1 MRMIF
6 KGLLAATMLATAL
19 PAVAQEV
26 VVTGQRRGA
35 YLNAETGNEPS
46 SRPIINLKRT
56 ADFAVQI
63 VRIIGDTRDE
73 TKRREEIYAMLES
86 AIGLAARQGVELAV
100 GDYLVEP
107 LTIAN
112 FKNVPLSYGG
122 RSDTEQATFL
132 VKTRLVA
139 GMDAKTALERITKY
153 IRAVPPVGRAE
164 LEPIGGMTLSVV
176 SPDQYRSQII
186 KLIAADA
193 ATTAAE
199 FGPGYGVDVT
209 GLDRPVEWARASLT
223 EVFLYLPAAYTIR
236 PKAQ

>member
-1 MRMIF
+1 MRLLF
-6 KGLLAATMLATAL
+6 KGLLAAALISTAV
-19 PAVAQEV
+19 PAFAQEV
-26 VVTGQRRGA
+26 VVTGSRRGA
-35 YLNAETGNEPS
+35 YLNAETGSPPS
-46 SRPIINLKRT
+46 ARPIINLRRT

-63 VRIIGDTRDE
+63 VRIVGDTRDE
-73 TKRREEIYAMLES
+73 TKRRDEIYSMLEA
-86 AIGLAARQGVELAV
+86 AIKLAASQGVELSV

-107 LTIAN
+107 LTMAN
-112 FKNVPLSYGG
+112 FKNVPLGYGG

-132 VKTRLVA
+132 VKTKLVA

-153 IRAVPPVGRAE
+153 IKAVPAVGRAE
-164 LEPIGGMTLSVV
+164 IEPIGSMTLSVV

-193 ATTAAE
+193 AATMAE
-199 FGPGYGVDVT
+199 FGPGYGVEVT

-236 PKAQ
+236 PKEQ